1 MSLRIVAALVA
12 KDLSL
17 FFRNKF
23 FGLITGLAIVL
34 YIVIYFVMPS
44 SVNETLQIGLYA
56 EVVPPAFE
64 QVAEEGIVFETV
76 ESEDALVEAVTEGQ
90 YAAGVALPPDILDLL
105 ASGEKPQI
113 TIYSTA
119 DTPQEVTDAVE
130 VVIRELAYLQ
140 AGQPLAVDISAEV
153 LGPDMLGQQIPIR
166 DRMRPLLAV
175 FLVLFEM
182 IGLAGL
188 ITDEVQQGTGRAL
201 LVTPMTVPD
210 LFAAK
215 GLLGVGLAF
224 GQAALFMAVVG
235 GMSSQPLIILAALL
249 LGAVLVTGFAFLI
262 ASLSRDMMSALGWGM
277 LILVIFIIPAF
288 GILFPGT
295 VSAWARVIPSYYLAD
310 TVHQAAAFGA
320 GWSDVSLNLLVLL
333 GVDLAVV
340 VAGVAALGRR
350 FR

>member
-1 MSLRIVAALVA
+1 LSLRIVAALVA

-23 FGLITGLAIVL
+23 FGLITALAIVL

-64 QVAEEGIVFETV
+64 QVAEEGIIFEAV
-76 ESEDALVEAVTEGQ
+76 ESEDALVQAVTEGQ
-90 YAAGVALPPDILDLL
+90 YVVGVALPPDILDLL
-105 ASGEKPQI
+105 ASGGRPQI
-113 TIYSTA
+113 TVYSTA
-119 DTPQEVTDAVE
+119 DTPEEVTDAVE

-140 AGQPLAVDISAEV
+140 AGEPLAVDISVEA
-153 LGPDMLGQQIPIR
+153 LGPDMLGQQIPLR

-182 IGLAGL
+182 IGLASL

-224 GQAALFMAVVG
+224 GQAALFMGVVG
-235 GMSSQPLIILAALL
+235 GLNSQPLIILTALL

-277 LILVIFIIPAF
+277 VILIIFIIPAF

-295 VSAWARVIPSYYLAD
+295 VSAWVKAIPSYYLAD

-320 GWSDVSLNLLVLL
+320 AWSDVSLNLLVLL

>member
-1 MSLRIVAALVA
+1 VYKRQL
-12 KDLSL
+12 
-17 FFRNKF
+17 
-23 FGLITGLAIVL
+23 
-34 YIVIYFVMPS
+34 PS

-64 QVAEEGIVFETV
+64 QVAEEGIIFEIV

-235 GMSSQPLIILAALL
+235 GMSSQPLIILTALL

>member
-1 MSLRIVAALVA
+1 LSLRIIAALVA

-23 FGLITGLAIVL
+23 FGLMTALGLVL

-44 SVNETLQIGLYA
+44 SVNETLQVGLYA

-64 QVAEEGIVFETV
+64 QVAREGLVFEEV
-76 ESEDALVEAVTEGQ
+76 ESEDALVEAVTDGQ
-90 YAAGVALPPDILDLL
+90 YAVGVALPPDILDLF
-105 ASGEKPQI
+105 ASRERPQI
-113 TIYSTA
+113 TVYSTA
-119 DTPQEVTDAVE
+119 DTPAEVTDAVE

-140 AGQPLAVDISAEV
+140 VGEPLAVDISAEV

-201 LVTPMTVPD
+201 LVTPMRVPD

-215 GLLGVGLAF
+215 GLLGIGLAF
-224 GQAALFMAVVG
+224 GQAALFMAVIG
-235 GMSSQPLIILAALL
+235 GLNSQPFIILTALL

-262 ASLSRDMMSALGWGM
+262 ASLSRDMMSSLGWGM
-277 LILVIFIIPAF
+277 LILIIFIIPAF

-295 VSAWARVIPSYYLAD
+295 VSGWAKVIPSYYLAD
-310 TVHQAAAFGA
+310 TVHQASAFAA

>member
-1 MSLRIVAALVA
+1 LSLRIIAALVA

-23 FGLITGLAIVL
+23 FGLMTVLAIAA
-34 YIVIYFVMPS
+34 YIVIYFVLPS
-44 SVNETLQIGLYA
+44 SVNETLAIGLYA
-56 EVVPPAFE
+56 ETVPPAFE
-64 QVAEEGIVFETV
+64 QLAEEGIVFETV
-76 ESEDALVEAVTEGQ
+76 ESEDALMEAVTAGQ
-90 YAAGVALPPDILDLL
+90 YVVGVALPPDILELF
-105 ASGEKPQI
+105 ATGGKPHI

-140 AGQPLAVDISAEV
+140 VGEPLAVDISAEV
-153 LGPDMLGQQIPIR
+153 LGPDMLGQQIPLR

-188 ITDEVQQGTGRAL
+188 ITDEVRQGTGRAL
-201 LVTPMTVPD
+201 LVTPMTVAD
-210 LFAAK
+210 LFVAK
-215 GLLGVGLAF
+215 ALLGVGLAF
-224 GQAALFMAVVG
+224 GQAALFMAVIG
-235 GMSSQPLIILAALL
+235 GLNSQPLIILTALF

-277 LILVIFIIPAF
+277 LILIIFIIPAF

-295 VSAWARVIPSYYLAD
+295 VSGWAKAIPSYYLAD
-310 TVHQAAAFGA
+310 TVHQASAFGA
-320 GWSDVSLNLLVLL
+320 GWGDVSLNLLVLL

-340 VAGVAALGRR
+340 VAGVAAVGRR
-350 FR
+350 LR

>member
-1 MSLRIVAALVA
+1 LSLRIVAALVA

-23 FGLITGLAIVL
+23 FGLITALGLVA
-34 YIVIYFVMPS
+34 YIVIYFVLPS

-56 EVVPPAFE
+56 EVMPPAFE
-64 QVAEEGIVFETV
+64 QVAGEGLVFEQV
-76 ESEDALVEAVTEGQ
+76 ESEDALVEAVTEGD
-90 YAAGVALPPDILDLL
+90 YAVGVALPPDILDLF
-105 ASGEKPQI
+105 ASGERPQI
-113 TIYSTA
+113 SVYSTA
-119 DTPQEVTDAVE
+119 DTPAEVTDAVE

-140 AGQPLAVDISAEV
+140 VGEPLAVDISAEV

-175 FLVLFEM
+175 LLVLFEM

-235 GMSSQPLIILAALL
+235 GLNSQPLIILTALL
-249 LGAVLVTGFAFLI
+249 LGAALVTGFAFLI
-262 ASLSRDMMSALGWGM
+262 ASLSRDMMSSLGWGM
-277 LILVIFIIPAF
+277 VILIIFIIPAF

-295 VSAWARVIPSYYLAD
+295 VSGWAKVIPSYYLAD
-310 TVHQAAAFGA
+310 TVHQASTFAA
-320 GWSDVSLNLLVLL
+320 GWGDVSLNLLVLL

>member
-1 MSLRIVAALVA
+1 MSLRIVTALVA
-12 KDLSL
+12 KDFSL

-23 FGLITGLAIVL
+23 FGLITGLGIVA

-64 QVAEEGIVFETV
+64 QVAEEGIVFETF
-76 ESEDALVEAVTEGQ
+76 ESEDALIEAVTEGQ

-105 ASGEKPQI
+105 ASGQKPQI
-113 TIYSTA
+113 TIYSAA
-119 DTPQEVTDAVE
+119 DTPEEVTDAVE
-130 VVIRELAYLQ
+130 VIIRELAYLQ
-140 AGQPLAVDISAEV
+140 AGQPLAVNISVEV

-175 FLVLFEM
+175 FLVMFEM
-182 IGLAGL
+182 IGLASL

-201 LVTPMTVPD
+201 LVTPMTVKD

-224 GQAALFMAVVG
+224 VQAALFMAIVG
-235 GMSSQPLIILAALL
+235 GMSSQPLIILTALL

-277 LILVIFIIPAF
+277 VILIIFIIPAF

-295 VSAWARVIPSYYLAD
+295 VSAWAKVIPSYYLAD
-310 TVHQAAAFGA
+310 TVHQASAFGA
-320 GWSDVSLNLLVLL
+320 GWGDVSLNLLVLL

>member
-1 MSLRIVAALVA
+1 LVA

-23 FGLITGLAIVL
+23 FGLITALGLVA
-34 YIVIYFVMPS
+34 YIVIYFVLPS

-76 ESEDALVEAVTEGQ
+76 ESEDALVEAVAEGQ
-90 YAAGVALPPDILDLL
+90 FAAGVALPPDILDLL

>member
-1 MSLRIVAALVA
+1 MSLRIVTALVA

-23 FGLITGLAIVL
+23 FGLITALGLVM
-34 YIVIYFVMPS
+34 YIVIYFVLPS

-64 QVAEEGIVFETV
+64 QLAEEGIVFEAV
-76 ESEDALVEAVTEGQ
+76 ESEDALVEAVTEGE
-90 YAAGVALPPDILDLL
+90 YVAGVALPPDILDLI

-113 TIYSTA
+113 TVYSTA

-130 VVIRELAYLQ
+130 VVIRELAYLL
-140 AGQPLAVDISAEV
+140 AGEPLAVDISAEV
-153 LGPDMLGQQIPIR
+153 LGPDMLGQQIPLR

-182 IGLAGL
+182 IGLASL
-188 ITDEVQQGTGRAL
+188 ITDEARQGTGRAL
-201 LVTPMTVPD
+201 LVTPATVPD

-224 GQAALFMAVVG
+224 GQAALFMAVIG
-235 GMSSQPLIILAALL
+235 GLNSQPLIILTALL

-277 LILVIFIIPAF
+277 VILIIFIIPAF

-295 VSAWARVIPSYYLAD
+295 VSGWAKAIPSYYLAD
-310 TVHQAAAFGA
+310 TVHQASAFGA

-340 VAGVAALGRR
+340 VASVAALGRR

>member
-23 FGLITGLAIVL
+23 FGLITALGLVL

-64 QVAEEGIVFETV
+64 QVAEEGIAFETF

-113 TIYSTA
+113 TIYSTV

-140 AGQPLAVDISAEV
+140 AGQPLAVDISVEV
-153 LGPDMLGQQIPIR
+153 LGPDMLGQQIPLR

-201 LVTPMTVPD
+201 LVTPMTVSD

-224 GQAALFMAVVG
+224 GQAALFMAIIG
-235 GMSSQPLIILAALL
+235 GLNSQPLIILTALL

-262 ASLSRDMMSALGWGM
+262 ASLSRDMMSGLGWGM

-295 VSAWARVIPSYYLAD
+295 VSAWAKVIPSYYLAD

>member
-1 MSLRIVAALVA
+1 ME
-12 KDLSL
+12 
-17 FFRNKF
+17 
-23 FGLITGLAIVL
+23 
-34 YIVIYFVMPS
+34 VI
-44 SVNETLQIGLYA
+44 
-56 EVVPPAFE
+56 
-64 QVAEEGIVFETV
+64 
-76 ESEDALVEAVTEGQ
+76 
-90 YAAGVALPPDILDLL
+90 
-105 ASGEKPQI
+105 
-113 TIYSTA
+113 
-119 DTPQEVTDAVE
+119 
-130 VVIRELAYLQ
+130 IRELAYLQ
-140 AGQPLAVDISAEV
+140 AGQPLAVDISVEV

-235 GMSSQPLIILAALL
+235 GMSSQPLIILTALL

>member
-1 MSLRIVAALVA
+1 LSVRIVTALVA

-23 FGLITGLAIVL
+23 FGLITGLGIVA

-64 QVAEEGIVFETV
+64 QVSEEGIVFETF
-76 ESEDALVEAVTEGQ
+76 ESEDALIEAVTEGQ
-90 YAAGVALPPDILDLL
+90 YASGVALPPDILDLL

-113 TIYSTA
+113 SIYSAA
-119 DTPQEVTDAVE
+119 DTPEEVTDAVE
-130 VVIRELAYLQ
+130 VIIRELAYLQ
-140 AGQPLAVDISAEV
+140 AGQPLAVDISVEV

-175 FLVLFEM
+175 FLVMFEM
-182 IGLAGL
+182 IGLASL

-201 LVTPMTVPD
+201 LVTPMTVKD

-215 GLLGVGLAF
+215 GLLGVSLAF
-224 GQAALFMAVVG
+224 VQAALFMAVVG
-235 GMSSQPLIILAALL
+235 GMSSQPLIILTALL

-277 LILVIFIIPAF
+277 VILIIFIIPAF

-295 VSAWARVIPSYYLAD
+295 VSTWTKIIPSYYLAD
-310 TVHQAAAFGA
+310 TVHQASAFGA
-320 GWSDVSLNLLVLL
+320 GWGDVSLNLFILV
-333 GVDLAVV
+333 GFDVAVIW
-340 VAGVAALGRR
+340 AGIIALGRR

>member
-1 MSLRIVAALVA
+1 MSLRIVTALVA

-23 FGLITGLAIVL
+23 FGLITALGLVM
-34 YIVIYFVMPS
+34 YIVIYFVLPS

-64 QVAEEGIVFETV
+64 QLAEEGIVFDAV
-76 ESEDALVEAVTEGQ
+76 ESEDALVEAVTEGE
-90 YAAGVALPPDILDLL
+90 YPAGVALPPDILDLI

-113 TIYSTA
+113 TVYSTA

-130 VVIRELAYLQ
+130 VVIRELAYLL
-140 AGQPLAVDISAEV
+140 AGEPLAVDISAEV
-153 LGPDMLGQQIPIR
+153 LGPDMLGQQIPLR

-182 IGLAGL
+182 IGLASL
-188 ITDEVQQGTGRAL
+188 ITDEARQGTGRAL
-201 LVTPMTVPD
+201 LVTPATVPD

-224 GQAALFMAVVG
+224 GQAALFMAVIG
-235 GMSSQPLIILAALL
+235 GLNSQPLIILTALL

-277 LILVIFIIPAF
+277 VILIIFIIPAF

-295 VSAWARVIPSYYLAD
+295 VSGWAKAIPSYYLAD
-310 TVHQAAAFGA
+310 TVHQASAFGA

-340 VAGVAALGRR
+340 VASVAALGRR

>member
-1 MSLRIVAALVA
+1 MA

-23 FGLITGLAIVL
+23 FGLITALGLVA
-34 YIVIYFVMPS
+34 YIVVYFVLPS

-76 ESEDALVEAVTEGQ
+76 ESEDALVEAVAEGQ
-90 YAAGVALPPDILDLL
+90 FAAGVALPPDILDLL
-105 ASGEKPQI
+105 ASGQKPQI
-113 TIYSTA
+113 TIYSAA
-119 DTPQEVTDAVE
+119 DTPEEVTDAVE
-130 VVIRELAYLQ
+130 VIIRELAYLQ
-140 AGQPLAVDISAEV
+140 AGQPLAVDISVEV

-235 GMSSQPLIILAALL
+235 GMSSQPLIILTALL

>member
-23 FGLITGLAIVL
+23 FGLITALGLVA
-34 YIVIYFVMPS
+34 YIVVYFVLPS

-76 ESEDALVEAVTEGQ
+76 ESEDALVEAVAEGQ
-90 YAAGVALPPDILDLL
+90 FAAGVALPPDILDLL
-105 ASGEKPQI
+105 ASGQKPQI
-113 TIYSTA
+113 TIYSAA
-119 DTPQEVTDAVE
+119 DTPEEVTDAVE
-130 VVIRELAYLQ
+130 VIIRELAYLQ
-140 AGQPLAVDISAEV
+140 AGQPLAVDISVEV

-235 GMSSQPLIILAALL
+235 GMSSQPLIILTALL

>member
-1 MSLRIVAALVA
+1 LSLRIVAALVA

-23 FGLITGLAIVL
+23 FGLITGLGLVA

-64 QVAEEGIVFETV
+64 QVAEEGIVFETF

-140 AGQPLAVDISAEV
+140 AGQPLAVDISVEV
-153 LGPDMLGQQIPIR
+153 LGPDMLGQQIPLR

-201 LVTPMTVPD
+201 LVTPMTVSD

-224 GQAALFMAVVG
+224 GQAALFMAIIG
-235 GMSSQPLIILAALL
+235 GLNSQPLIILTALL

-262 ASLSRDMMSALGWGM
+262 ASLSRDMMSGLGWGM

-295 VSAWARVIPSYYLAD
+295 VSAWAKVIPSYYLAD

>member
-1 MSLRIVAALVA
+1 LSLRIVAALVA

-23 FGLITGLAIVL
+23 FGLITGLGLVA
-34 YIVIYFVMPS
+34 YIVIYFVLPS

-56 EVVPPAFE
+56 QVVPPAFE

-76 ESEDALVEAVTEGQ
+76 ESEDALVEAVAEGQ
-90 YAAGVALPPDILDLL
+90 FAAGVALPPDFLDLL
-105 ASGEKPQI
+105 ASGERPQI
-113 TIYSTA
+113 TLYSTA
-119 DTPQEVTDAVE
+119 DTPEEVTGAVE
-130 VVIRELAYLQ
+130 VIIRELAYLQ

-153 LGPDMLGQQIPIR
+153 LGPDMLGQQIPLR

-182 IGLAGL
+182 IGLASL

-215 GLLGVGLAF
+215 GLIGVGLAF
-224 GQAALFMAVVG
+224 GQGALFMAVVG
-235 GMSSQPLIILAALL
+235 GLNSQPLIILTALL

-277 LILVIFIIPAF
+277 VILVIFIIPAF

-295 VSAWARVIPSYYLAD
+295 VSAWAKIIPSYYLAE

>member
-1 MSLRIVAALVA
+1 LSLRVVGALVA

-23 FGLITGLAIVL
+23 FGLITALGIVA

-44 SVNETLQIGLYA
+44 SVNETLQLGLYA

-64 QVAEEGIVFETV
+64 QLAEEGIVFEEV
-76 ESEDALVEAVTEGQ
+76 ESEDALVEAVTDGQ
-90 YAAGVALPPDILDLL
+90 YAVGVALPPDILELF
-105 ASGEKPQI
+105 AAGERPQI
-113 TIYSTA
+113 TVYSTA
-119 DTPQEVTDAVE
+119 DTPEEVTDAVE

-140 AGQPLAVDISAEV
+140 VGEPLAVDISAEV
-153 LGPDMLGQQIPIR
+153 LGPDMLGQQIPLR

-201 LVTPMTVPD
+201 LVTPATVPD

-224 GQAALFMAVVG
+224 GQAALFMAVIG
-235 GMSSQPLIILAALL
+235 GLNSQPLIILTALF

-262 ASLSRDMMSALGWGM
+262 ASLSRDMMSSLGWGM
-277 LILVIFIIPAF
+277 LILIVFIIPAF

-295 VSAWARVIPSYYLAD
+295 VSGWAKAIPSYYLAD
-310 TVHQAAAFGA
+310 TVHQASAVGA
-320 GWSDVSLNLLVLL
+320 GWGDVWLNLLVWL
-333 GVDLAVV
+333 GIDLAVV
-340 VAGVAALGRR
+340 VAGVAAVGRR
-350 FR
+350 LR

>member
-1 MSLRIVAALVA
+1 LSLRVVGALVA

-23 FGLITGLAIVL
+23 FGLMTALGIVF
-34 YIVIYFVMPS
+34 YIVIYFVLPS
-44 SVNETLQIGLYA
+44 SVNETLQLGLYA

-64 QVAEEGIVFETV
+64 QLAEEGIVFEEV
-76 ESEDALVEAVTEGQ
+76 ESEDALVEAVTDGQ
-90 YAAGVALPPDILDLL
+90 YAVGVALPPDILELF
-105 ASGEKPQI
+105 AAGERPQI
-113 TIYSTA
+113 TVYSTA
-119 DTPQEVTDAVE
+119 DTPEEVTDAVE

-140 AGQPLAVDISAEV
+140 VGEPLAVDISAEV
-153 LGPDMLGQQIPIR
+153 LGPDMLGQQIPLR

-201 LVTPMTVPD
+201 LVTPATVPD

-224 GQAALFMAVVG
+224 GQAALFMAVIG
-235 GMSSQPLIILAALL
+235 GLNSQPLIILTALF

-262 ASLSRDMMSALGWGM
+262 ASLSRDMMSSLGWGM
-277 LILVIFIIPAF
+277 LILIVFIIPAF

-295 VSAWARVIPSYYLAD
+295 VSGWAKAIPSYYLAD
-310 TVHQAAAFGA
+310 TVHQASAFGA
-320 GWSDVSLNLLVLL
+320 GWGDVSLNLLVLL
-333 GVDLAVV
+333 GIDLAVV
-340 VAGVAALGRR
+340 VAGVAAVGRR
-350 FR
+350 LR